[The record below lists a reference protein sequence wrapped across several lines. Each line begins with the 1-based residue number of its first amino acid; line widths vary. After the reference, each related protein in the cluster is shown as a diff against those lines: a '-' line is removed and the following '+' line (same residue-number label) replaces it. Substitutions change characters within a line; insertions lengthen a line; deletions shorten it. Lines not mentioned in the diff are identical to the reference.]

1 MKIVY
6 ALVALLGAVNCAINA
21 VKDLGE
27 GTWWIFKEDWKKY
40 YHLKNGKQ
48 LFIEGCKFRIG
59 SLDNGRP
66 NANGEFRWSTPKSG
80 DRELIIKR
88 NNDRASWVTFTL
100 QKDGS
105 YTAGKVGKQWKVWN
119 KSGAKNY
126 AGDIK
131 KCGATKNKFKA
142 AAAKLD
148 IAINKISSSASFEKC
163 GQSVQDDCVGTTVE
177 MTEEGWQ
184 TASSQ
189 LTDTA
194 AFLIKATAEAMA
206 SDMSFT
212 MKRGMNS
219 LKCAVTNAG
228 TDTW

>member
-1 MKIVY
+1 
-6 ALVALLGAVNCAINA
+6 
-21 VKDLGE
+21 
-27 GTWWIFKEDWKKY
+27 
-40 YHLKNGKQ
+40 
-48 LFIEGCKFRIG
+48 
-59 SLDNGRP
+59 
-66 NANGEFRWSTPKSG
+66 
-80 DRELIIKR
+80 
-88 NNDRASWVTFTL
+88 
-100 QKDGS
+100 
-105 YTAGKVGKQWKVWN
+105 
-119 KSGAKNY
+119 
-126 AGDIK
+126 
-131 KCGATKNKFKA
+131 
-142 AAAKLD
+142 
-148 IAINKISSSASFEKC
+148 
-163 GQSVQDDCVGTTVE
+163 